1 MTGFR
6 DVVMS
11 VVVPCHSNSQ
21 HNQGERLQETTKLQ
35 CPERSD
41 GHNKAQSGRRQEGCA
56 QVGAQ
61 SSGDRRVNAQGFQA
75 EKPREF

>member
-11 VVVPCHSNSQ
+11 AVVPCHSNSQ
-21 HNQGERLQETTKLQ
+21 HNQGERPQETTKLQ

-41 GHNKAQSGRRQEGCA
+41 GRNKVQSGRRQEDCA

-61 SSGDRRVNAQGFQA
+61 SSGERRVNARGFQA
-75 EKPREF
+75 EKPRDF